1 VKKLVIICILLTQL
15 INAKDSYFYKND
27 EMVVLTPISSETRT
41 FQSID
46 YYQNE
51 KGILLGVKDTLFLKL
66 QNNQN
71 LQNYLNE
78 FNLSMIKEMSENLYL
93 LKTTDK
99 SLTIDIANRLS
110 EKEDVAYAH
119 PDFIKKRVKR

>member
-1 VKKLVIICILLTQL
+1 MKKLVIICILLTQL